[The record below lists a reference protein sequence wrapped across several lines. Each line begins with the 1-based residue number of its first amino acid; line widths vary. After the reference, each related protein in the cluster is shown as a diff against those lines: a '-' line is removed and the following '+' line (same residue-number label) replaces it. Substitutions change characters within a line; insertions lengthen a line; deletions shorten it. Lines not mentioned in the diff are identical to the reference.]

1 MRNVVK
7 RKHLWIAAA
16 AAVIVSGCTQ
26 YPRPVR
32 LGNSVAHNQAL
43 HIVNPDPHWGTRPP
57 DLDGQRALL
66 LMRRYSGQAVLQP
79 TAVSTTST
87 Q

>member
-1 MRNVVK
+1 MRDVAR
-7 RKHLWIAAA
+7 RKHLWFAAA
-16 AAVIVSGCTQ
+16 AAVILSGCTQ
-26 YPRPVR
+26 YPPLAK

-57 DLDGQRALL
+57 DLDGQRAAL
-66 LMRRYSGQAVLQP
+66 LMRRYNGQAVVQP
-79 TAVSTTST
+79 AEVST

>member
-1 MRNVVK
+1 MRNVAM

-26 YPRPVR
+26 YPRPVT
-32 LGNSVAHNQAL
+32 LGNSVAHNRAL
-43 HIVNPDPHWGTRPP
+43 HIINPDPHWGTRPP
-57 DLDGQRALL
+57 DLDGQRAAL
-66 LMRRYSGQAVLQP
+66 LMRRYSGQAVIAP
-79 TAVSTTST
+79 TAVST